1 MDPNPSFG
9 IEQARATLPALVAE
23 ASAGKTSVITR
34 HGKPV
39 AAIVPLTS
47 LVAAA
52 GRPAAAELLL
62 LRGTGKRLWGADVA
76 SSIDALRDEWR

>member
-1 MDPNPSFG
+1 MNLNPSFG

-39 AAIVPLTS
+39 AAIVPLAS
-47 LVAAA
+47 LANA
-52 GRPAAAELLL
+52 GRPAAAELLQ
-62 LRGTGKRLWGADVA
+62 LRGTGQRLWGADVA
-76 SSIDALRDEWR
+76 GSIDALRSQWR